1 MSGKKILIIEDHT
14 DLANILSLN
23 LSDLDYS
30 VTHAADGLKGLNY
43 LENNVFDLVILDL
56 MLPGMDGLE
65 ICRRIRNQNNYTPVL
80 MLTSKSSEIDRV
92 LGLEIGADDYVSK
105 PFSVREVMARIKA
118 LIRRV
123 DVFSVPSESN
133 DEKNNNIVI
142 GDLEVDINTHKVS
155 IGGRSIDLTARE
167 FELLHHFVKRPGRVY
182 SRAQLLDMVWGY
194 GHEGYEHTVNSHIN
208 RLRAKIEEDPT
219 NPEYILTIW
228 GVGYKFNDAFSLP
241 QQ

>member
-133 DEKNNNIVI
+133 DEKNNNVVF

-228 GVGYKFNDAFSLP
+228 GVGYKFNDTFSLP
-241 QQ
+241 Q

>member
-1 MSGKKILIIEDHT
+1 MSRKNILIIEDHT

-23 LSDLDYS
+23 LSDLDYD
-30 VTHAADGLKGLNY
+30 VKHADDGLKGLNY
-43 LENNVFDLVILDL
+43 LENETFDLVILDL

-92 LGLEIGADDYVSK
+92 LGLEIGADDYVTK

-118 LIRRV
+118 LFRRV
-123 DVFSVPSESN
+123 EEFSPSLTEKYI
-133 DEKNNNIVI
+133 DEDKNNVVFGN
-142 GDLEVDINTHKVS
+142 LEVDIDTHKVS
-155 IGGRSIDLTARE
+155 IEGRLVDLTARE
-167 FELLHHFVKRPGRVY
+167 FELLHHFVRRPGRVY

-208 RLRAKIEEDPT
+208 RLRAKIENDPA

-228 GVGYKFNDAFSLP
+228 GVGYKFNDALRAA
-241 QQ
+241 

>member
-1 MSGKKILIIEDHT
+1 MSEKKILIIEDHT

-23 LSDLDYS
+23 LSDLDYK
-30 VTHAADGLKGLNY
+30 VTHADDGLKGLNY
-43 LENNVFDLVILDL
+43 LENESFDLVVLDL

-92 LGLEIGADDYVSK
+92 LGLEIGADDYVTK
-105 PFSVREVMARIKA
+105 PFSVRELMARIKA
-118 LIRRV
+118 LFRRV
-123 DVFSVPSESN
+123 EAFSTSSDNTE
-133 DEKNNNIVI
+133 DDKNNIVF
-142 GDLEVDINTHKVS
+142 GNLEVDIDTHKVS
-155 IGGRSIDLTARE
+155 IEGRSVDLTARE

-208 RLRAKIEEDPT
+208 RLRAKIEIDPT

-228 GVGYKFNDAFSLP
+228 GVGYKFNDTLSAA
-241 QQ
+241 

>member
-1 MSGKKILIIEDHT
+1 MSRKKILIIEDHT

-23 LSDLDYS
+23 LLDLDYS
-30 VTHAADGLKGLNY
+30 VTHANDGLKGLNY
-43 LENNVFDLVILDL
+43 LENESFDLVVLDL

-92 LGLEIGADDYVSK
+92 LGLEIGADDYVTK
-105 PFSVREVMARIKA
+105 PFSVRELMARIKA
-118 LIRRV
+118 LFRRV
-123 DVFSVPSESN
+123 EAFSTSSDNTEV
-133 DEKNNNIVI
+133 DRNNIVF
-142 GDLEVDINTHKVS
+142 GNLEVDIDTHNVS
-155 IGGRSIDLTARE
+155 IEGRSVDLTARE
-167 FELLHHFVKRPGRVY
+167 FELLHHFVRRPGRVY

-208 RLRAKIEEDPT
+208 RLRAKIEIDPT

-228 GVGYKFNDAFSLP
+228 GVGYKFNDTLSAA
-241 QQ
+241 

>member
-1 MSGKKILIIEDHT
+1 MSRKNILIIEDHT

-23 LSDLDYS
+23 LSDLDYN
-30 VTHAADGLKGLNY
+30 VKHADDGLKGLNY
-43 LENNVFDLVILDL
+43 LEHETFDLVILDL

-92 LGLEIGADDYVSK
+92 LGLEIGADDYVTK

-118 LIRRV
+118 LFRRV
-123 DVFSVPSESN
+123 EAFTPSAKNVDEDVNSIAFGN
-133 DEKNNNIVI
+133 
-142 GDLEVDINTHKVS
+142 LEVDINTHKVS
-155 IGGRSIDLTARE
+155 IEGRSIDLTARE
-167 FELLHHFVKRPGRVY
+167 FKLLHHFVRRPGRVY

-208 RLRAKIEEDPT
+208 RLRAKIEIDPT

-228 GVGYKFNDAFSLP
+228 GVGYKFNDTLSAA
-241 QQ
+241 

>member
-1 MSGKKILIIEDHT
+1 MSRKNILIIEDHT

-23 LSDLDYS
+23 LSDLDYD
-30 VTHAADGLKGLNY
+30 VKHADDGLKGLNY
-43 LENNVFDLVILDL
+43 LENGTFDLVILDL
-56 MLPGMDGLE
+56 MLPGIDGLE

-92 LGLEIGADDYVSK
+92 LGLEIGADDYVTK

-118 LIRRV
+118 LFRRV
-123 DVFSVPSESN
+123 EEFSPSSIPKYI
-133 DEKNNNIVI
+133 DEDKNNVVFGN
-142 GDLEVDINTHKVS
+142 LEVDIDTHKVS
-155 IGGRSIDLTARE
+155 IEGRSVDLTARE
-167 FELLHHFVKRPGRVY
+167 FELLHHFVRRPGRVY

-208 RLRAKIEEDPT
+208 RLRAKIESDPA

-228 GVGYKFNDAFSLP
+228 GVGYKFNDALRAA
-241 QQ
+241 

>member
-14 DLANILSLN
+14 DLANILSLH
-23 LSDLDYS
+23 LSDLNYR
-30 VTHAADGLKGLNY
+30 VKHADDGLKGLDY
-43 LENNVFDLVILDL
+43 LEKETFDLVILDL
-56 MLPGMDGLE
+56 MLPGVDGLE

-92 LGLEIGADDYVSK
+92 LGLEIGADDYVTK

-118 LIRRV
+118 LFRRV
-123 DVFSVPSESN
+123 EVFSMPASSRGE
-133 DEKNNNIVI
+133 DENNVVFGNLKI
-142 GDLEVDINTHKVS
+142 DIDTHKVS
-155 IGGRSIDLTARE
+155 IDGREIDLTARE
-167 FELLHHFVKRPGRVY
+167 FELLLHFIKRPGRVY

-208 RLRAKIEEDPT
+208 RLRAKIENDPA

-228 GVGYKFNDAFSLP
+228 GVGYKFNDTLSV

>member
-1 MSGKKILIIEDHT
+1 MSRKKILIIEDHI
-14 DLANILSLN
+14 DLAKILTLH
-23 LSDLDYS
+23 LSDLDYE
-30 VTHAADGLKGLNY
+30 VKHADDGLKGLNL
-43 LENNVFDLVILDL
+43 LENESFDLVILDL

-92 LGLEIGADDYVSK
+92 IGLEIGADDYVAK

-118 LIRRV
+118 LFRRV
-123 DVFSVPSESN
+123 EAFSIT
-133 DEKNNNIVI
+133 NNARKEQDNVVY
-142 GDLEVDINTHKVS
+142 GKLEVDIESHKVS
-155 IGGRSIDLTARE
+155 VAGRSVDLTARE

-208 RLRAKIEEDPT
+208 RLRAKIENDPT

-228 GVGYKFNDAFSLP
+228 GVGYKFNDTMSL
-241 QQ
+241 

>member
-23 LSDLDYS
+23 LSDLDYK
-30 VTHAADGLKGLNY
+30 VIHADDGLKGLNY
-43 LENNVFDLVILDL
+43 LENESFDLVVLDL
-56 MLPGMDGLE
+56 MLPGMDGIE

-92 LGLEIGADDYVSK
+92 LGLEIGADDYVTK
-105 PFSVREVMARIKA
+105 PFSVRELMARIKA
-118 LIRRV
+118 LFRRV
-123 DVFSVPSESN
+123 EAFSTSSDNTE
-133 DEKNNNIVI
+133 DDRNNIVF
-142 GDLEVDINTHKVS
+142 GNLEVDADTHKVS
-155 IGGRSIDLTARE
+155 IEGRAVDLTARE
-167 FELLHHFVKRPGRVY
+167 FELLHHFVRRPGRVY

-208 RLRAKIEEDPT
+208 RLRAKIEIDPT

-228 GVGYKFNDAFSLP
+228 GVGYKFNDTLSAV
-241 QQ
+241 

>member
-1 MSGKKILIIEDHT
+1 MSEKKILIIEDHT

-23 LSDLDYS
+23 LSDLDYK
-30 VTHAADGLKGLNY
+30 VTHADDGLKGLNY
-43 LENNVFDLVILDL
+43 LENESFDLVVLDL

-92 LGLEIGADDYVSK
+92 LGLEMGADDYVTK
-105 PFSVREVMARIKA
+105 PFSVRELMARIKA
-118 LIRRV
+118 LFRRV
-123 DVFSVPSESN
+123 EAFSTSSDNMEDDRN
-133 DEKNNNIVI
+133 HIIFGN
-142 GDLEVDINTHKVS
+142 LEVDIDTHNVL
-155 IGGRSIDLTARE
+155 IEGRSVDLTARE
-167 FELLHHFVKRPGRVY
+167 FELLHHFVRRPGRVY

-208 RLRAKIEEDPT
+208 RLRAKIEIDPA

-228 GVGYKFNDAFSLP
+228 GVGYKFNDTLSAV
-241 QQ
+241 

>member
-23 LSDLDYS
+23 LSDLDYI
-30 VTHAADGLKGLNY
+30 VKHADDGLKGLNY
-43 LENNVFDLVILDL
+43 LENESFDLVILDL
-56 MLPGMDGLE
+56 MLPGIDGLE

-92 LGLEIGADDYVSK
+92 LGLEIGADDYVTK

-118 LIRRV
+118 LFRRV
-123 DVFSVPSESN
+123 EAFSITSDTSECN
-133 DEKNNNIVI
+133 KNNVVF
-142 GDLEVDINTHKVS
+142 GDLEVDIDCHKVS
-155 IGGRSIDLTARE
+155 IEGRLIDLTARE

-208 RLRAKIEEDPT
+208 RLRAKIENDPA

-228 GVGYKFNDAFSLP
+228 GVGYKFNDSLSI
-241 QQ
+241 

>member
-123 DVFSVPSESN
+123 DVFSAPSESN
-133 DEKNNNIVI
+133 DEKNNNVVF

-228 GVGYKFNDAFSLP
+228 GVGYKFNDTFSLS
-241 QQ
+241 Q

>member
-1 MSGKKILIIEDHT
+1 MSRKNILIIEDHT

-23 LSDLDYS
+23 LSDLDYD
-30 VTHAADGLKGLNY
+30 VKHADDGLKGLNY
-43 LENNVFDLVILDL
+43 LEHETFDLVILDL

-92 LGLEIGADDYVSK
+92 LGLEIGADDYVTK

-118 LIRRV
+118 LFRRV
-123 DVFSVPSESN
+123 EEFTPSSISKN
-133 DEKNNNIVI
+133 IDEDKNNVVF
-142 GDLEVDINTHKVS
+142 GDLEVDIDTHKVS
-155 IGGRSIDLTARE
+155 IEGRSVDLTARE
-167 FELLHHFVKRPGRVY
+167 FELLHHFVRRPGRVY

-208 RLRAKIEEDPT
+208 RLRAKIESDPA

-228 GVGYKFNDAFSLP
+228 GVGYKFNDTLHAA
-241 QQ
+241 

>member
-1 MSGKKILIIEDHT
+1 MSRKKILIIEDHT
-14 DLANILSLN
+14 DLAKILTLH
-23 LSDLDYS
+23 LSDMDYK
-30 VTHAADGLKGLNY
+30 VKHADDGLKGLNL
-43 LENNVFDLVILDL
+43 LENESFDLVILDL

-92 LGLEIGADDYVSK
+92 IGLEIGADDYVAK

-118 LIRRV
+118 LFRRV
-123 DVFSVPSESN
+123 EAFSIT
-133 DEKNNNIVI
+133 NNGSKEQDNVVY
-142 GDLEVDINTHKVS
+142 GKLEVDIESHKVS
-155 IGGRSIDLTARE
+155 VAGRSVDLTARE

-208 RLRAKIEEDPT
+208 RLRAKIENDPT

-228 GVGYKFNDAFSLP
+228 GVGYKFNDAMSL
-241 QQ
+241 